1 MMRSVHSR
9 VHIVPEYLCRMKE
22 TFLTRLNLEEVMN
35 LLGVQSMPGT
45 PGQLERL
52 RRWIE
57 SVVEKHGNVFVLE
70 NRQSL
75 LDQWKRHMVLKTY
88 DCC

>member
-1 MMRSVHSR
+1 
-9 VHIVPEYLCRMKE
+9 MKE
-22 TFLTRLNLEEVMN
+22 ALLTRLSLEDVKN
-35 LLGVQSMPGT
+35 LLGVQYVSGT

-57 SVVEKHGNVFVLE
+57 SLVEKRGNTYVLE
-70 NRQSL
+70 NRRGL
-75 LDQWKRHMVLKTY
+75 LDQWKRHMVLKNW

>member
-1 MMRSVHSR
+1 M
-9 VHIVPEYLCRMKE
+9 
-22 TFLTRLNLEEVMN
+22 TRLSLEDVMD

-57 SVVEKHGNVFVLE
+57 SLVEKRGNTFVLE
-70 NRQSL
+70 NRRSL
-75 LDQWKRHMVLKTY
+75 LEQWERHMVLKTY

>member
-1 MMRSVHSR
+1 
-9 VHIVPEYLCRMKE
+9 
-22 TFLTRLNLEEVMN
+22 LNTQILIM
-35 LLGVQSMPGT
+35 GDGATGT

-57 SVVEKHGNVFVLE
+57 SLTEKRGNTFVLE
-70 NRQSL
+70 NRRGL
-75 LDQWKRHMVLKTY
+75 LDQWERHMVLKTY

>member
-1 MMRSVHSR
+1 
-9 VHIVPEYLCRMKE
+9 MKGAL
-22 TFLTRLNLEEVMN
+22 LTRLSLEDVMN
-35 LLGVQSMPGT
+35 LLDVQYMSGT

-57 SVVEKHGNVFVLE
+57 SLVEKRGNSFVLG
-70 NRQSL
+70 NRRAL
-75 LDQWKRHMVLKTY
+75 LDQWKRHMVLKNW

>member
-1 MMRSVHSR
+1 
-9 VHIVPEYLCRMKE
+9 
-22 TFLTRLNLEEVMN
+22 LTRLSLEDVTN
-35 LLGVQSMPGT
+35 LLGVQFVSGT

-57 SVVEKHGNVFVLE
+57 SLVETRGNTFVLE
-70 NRQSL
+70 NRRVL
-75 LDQWKRHMVLKTY
+75 LDQWERHMILKTY

>member
-1 MMRSVHSR
+1 M
-9 VHIVPEYLCRMKE
+9 EEEAL
-22 TFLTRLNLEEVMN
+22 LTRLSLEDVMN
-35 LLGVQSMPGT
+35 LLGVQSVPGT

-57 SVVEKHGNVFVLE
+57 SLVEKRGNTFVLE
-70 NRQSL
+70 NRRSL
-75 LDQWKRHMVLKTY
+75 LEQWERHMVLKTY

>member
-1 MMRSVHSR
+1 
-9 VHIVPEYLCRMKE
+9 MKE
-22 TFLTRLNLEEVMN
+22 ALLTRLSLEDVKN
-35 LLGVQSMPGT
+35 LLGVQYMPGT

-57 SVVEKHGNVFVLE
+57 SLVEKRGNTFVLE
-70 NRQSL
+70 NRRGL
-75 LDQWKRHMVLKTY
+75 LDQWKRHMVLKNW

>member
-1 MMRSVHSR
+1 
-9 VHIVPEYLCRMKE
+9 MKE
-22 TFLTRLNLEEVMN
+22 APLTRLSLEDVKN
-35 LLGVQSMPGT
+35 LLGVQYMPGT

-57 SVVEKHGNVFVLE
+57 SLVEKRGNTFVLE
-70 NRQSL
+70 NRRGL
-75 LDQWKRHMVLKTY
+75 LDQWKRHMVLKNW

>member
-1 MMRSVHSR
+1 
-9 VHIVPEYLCRMKE
+9 MKE
-22 TFLTRLNLEEVMN
+22 ALLTRLSLEDVKN
-35 LLGVQSMPGT
+35 LLGVQYVSGT

-57 SVVEKHGNVFVLE
+57 SLVEKRGNTFVLE
-70 NRQSL
+70 NRRGL
-75 LDQWKRHMVLKTY
+75 LDQWKRHMVLKNW

>member
-1 MMRSVHSR
+1 M
-9 VHIVPEYLCRMKE
+9 
-22 TFLTRLNLEEVMN
+22 TRLSLEDVKN
-35 LLGVQSMPGT
+35 LLGVQYMPGT

-57 SVVEKHGNVFVLE
+57 SLVEKRGNAFVLE
-70 NRQSL
+70 NRRGL
-75 LDQWKRHMVLKTY
+75 LDQWKRHMVLKNW

>member
-1 MMRSVHSR
+1 M
-9 VHIVPEYLCRMKE
+9 
-22 TFLTRLNLEEVMN
+22 TRLSLEDVMN
-35 LLGVQSMPGT
+35 LLGVQSLPGT

-57 SVVEKHGNVFVLE
+57 SLVEKRGNNYVLE
-70 NRQSL
+70 NKRGL
-75 LDQWKRHMVLKTY
+75 LDQWKRHMVLKMY

>member
-1 MMRSVHSR
+1 M
-9 VHIVPEYLCRMKE
+9 
-22 TFLTRLNLEEVMN
+22 TRLSLEDVTN
-35 LLGVQSMPGT
+35 LLGVQFVPGT

-57 SVVEKHGNVFVLE
+57 SLVETRGNTFVLE
-70 NRQSL
+70 NRRVL
-75 LDQWKRHMVLKTY
+75 LDQWERHMILKTY

>member
-1 MMRSVHSR
+1 M
-9 VHIVPEYLCRMKE
+9 
-22 TFLTRLNLEEVMN
+22 TRLSLEDVKN
-35 LLGVQSMPGT
+35 LLGVQYVSGT

-57 SVVEKHGNVFVLE
+57 SLVEKRGNTFVLE
-70 NRQSL
+70 NRRGL
-75 LDQWKRHMVLKTY
+75 LDQWKQHMVLKNW